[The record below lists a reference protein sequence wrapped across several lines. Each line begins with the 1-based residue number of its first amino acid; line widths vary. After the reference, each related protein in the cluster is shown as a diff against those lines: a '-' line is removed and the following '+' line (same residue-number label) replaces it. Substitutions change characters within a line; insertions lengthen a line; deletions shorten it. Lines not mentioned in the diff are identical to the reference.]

1 MEVAP
6 AARSEQ
12 GGRLRRE
19 EAEEGGGGKGR
30 HRVGRGGGR
39 EGAAP
44 AKEGAAGGKRLAADL
59 GRRKDRGM
67 LGFGCLPILCT
78 SVPIGTVESK
88 MDGRDVL
95 CYLGHHG
102 LLFFPSQHNV
112 FLFLFHF
119 IAPL

>member
-1 MEVAP
+1 
-6 AARSEQ
+6 
-12 GGRLRRE
+12 
-19 EAEEGGGGKGR
+19 
-30 HRVGRGGGR
+30 VGRGGGR

-78 SVPIGTVESK
+78 SVSIGTVESK

-102 LLFFPSQHNV
+102 LLFFPSQHNF